1 MKSLS
6 LQVLIWTHILVVS
19 GPLVLAAESSGFRVE
34 SKSLRIRLSADGTV
48 ETMKLAGDA
57 AERAWTAETTLV
69 GCRQEPNVHA
79 TRLPDGGLQFTK
91 KFVHQQTKQSASLVE
106 RFLPQK
112 NSIRWECELRGA
124 GAPWSTPIETRF
136 RFSDAITT
144 RFWTTWGD
152 RRSAG
157 DDWSDPLQPA
167 PWSNRVLAYGGLFP
181 EKDRNAICIPLACIL
196 DKKRDAGL
204 SVVLS
209 PEDLI
214 LDLKMETASDG
225 GLVFGRAN
233 HRISGKNVV
242 RFALD
247 MVAHPADWRGGL
259 AWMARRYPAYFDPPN
274 PAVAQMAG
282 CGAYSS
288 HAEITEPERLMQMA
302 FRVNWKASFDF
313 PYMAMFIP
321 PVASDT
327 EEWTDFKKQK
337 TSIAKMRA
345 HSQSMRRMG
354 FYVLNYFNITECGAY
369 YRYPPSPRKAAK
381 DADLWKDAN
390 DFLFYAMGNAI
401 LPGLDGKPID
411 SWEGCVGMDPG
422 EKVYQEFLLEQAKRH
437 IDRIPESSGI
447 CIDRFDW
454 NWRYNRQRDD
464 GVTWLDDKPARAMV
478 VSWHAM
484 MNRLGPLMHNA
495 SKVIYGNPH
504 CCRFDLLRQFD
515 GIYDEVGDQPC
526 SVNLSGLAG
535 INKPV
540 MQWTS
545 VAENLRKA
553 PDAYFQRHLHL
564 GAFLTAPL
572 PGNDHTLRP
581 NPEIEQ
587 YYLDYGPLLD
597 ALRGK
602 RWLLLPHVV
611 SVAGDKAL
619 ANIFEV
625 PGGYVIPVTFGGKE
639 AKVDLVLKNLPRL
652 PGQKGF
658 RAEVLQ
664 PGEPRTM
671 TMNVAE
677 QRDAVRIAAPLK
689 RGCAMLLLTHTWIE
703 PRTAYFYDV
712 TKIELGSTLED
723 ARLHYSLDGSEPTTQ
738 SPTYSAPIQLHETT
752 VVRAAAFRGT
762 EKIGTTLEREYVKIP
777 PSSPRISPTGGYFDD
792 HVEVALGSPKPVAGE
807 SIHYTLD
814 GTAPGKDSLE
824 YVEPLHIDQ
833 SLRVRAVRLVPGGAS
848 LPTVAEFRRRGP
860 KPPKPDIPLG
870 DLTPLKATVDWG
882 DHPRKDRSIG
892 DNPLSLGGTVYKHG
906 IGVAANSE
914 LAYSLKP
921 EHARFVAVIG
931 VDDAMRQYRQG
942 TIVFEI
948 EIDGRSVFST
958 FVMRPGDYTYVDLP
972 IPAGSRTIRLLAL
985 STGDGITCDHGDW
998 AEAGFIKAKE

>member
-1 MKSLS
+1 MRSLPFR
-6 LQVLIWTHILVVS
+6 LALWGCILTVCGQVAA
-19 GPLVLAAESSGFRVE
+19 AAETSGYQVE
-34 SKSLRIRLSADGTV
+34 AGNLHVRLSADGKT
-48 ETMKLAGDA
+48 TSLKFADDG
-57 AERAWTAETTLV
+57 AERPWTAETALA
-69 GCRQEPNVHA
+69 GCRQERDVRA
-79 TRLPDGGLQFTK
+79 TRLRDGGVQFAK
-91 KFVHQQTKQSASLVE
+91 KFVHEATQQTALVVE

-112 NSIRWECELRGA
+112 GSVRWECEIRGE
-124 GAPWSTPIETRF
+124 GTPWSTPLETRF
-136 RFSDAITT
+136 GFSDAVAT

-152 RRSAG
+152 RRTAG
-157 DDWSDPLQPA
+157 DGWSDPLRPA
-167 PWSNRVLAYGGLFP
+167 SWSNRVFAYGGVFP

-196 DKKRDAGL
+196 DKQRDVGL

-214 LDLKMETASDG
+214 LDLKMETTVDG
-225 GLVFGRAN
+225 GLVFRRAN
-233 HRISGKNVV
+233 HRISGKTVV

-247 MVAHPADWRGGL
+247 LVAHPADWRGGL

-288 HAEITEPERLMQMA
+288 HAAITEPERLMQMA

-321 PVASDT
+321 PVASDS

-345 HSQSMRRMG
+345 HSQAMRRMG

-369 YRYPPSPRKAAK
+369 YQYPPPPRKAAK

-401 LPGLDGKPID
+401 LPGADGKPID

-422 EKVYQEFLLEQAKRH
+422 ERSYQDFLLEQAQRH
-437 IDRIPESSGI
+437 IARIPESSGI

-464 GVTWLDDKPARAMV
+464 GVTWLDGKPARSMV
-478 VSWHAM
+478 VSWQAM

-495 SKVIYGNPH
+495 GKVIYGNPH

-545 VAENLRKA
+545 VADNLRKA

-581 NPEIEQ
+581 DAEIEQ

-611 SVAGDKAL
+611 SVEGDKAL
-619 ANIFEV
+619 ANIFEI

-639 AKVDLVLKNLPRL
+639 SEVKVVLKNLPRL

-658 RAEVLQ
+658 RGEAIQ
-664 PGEPRTM
+664 PDKTRPIPVNITEEGDF
-671 TMNVAE
+671 A
-677 QRDAVRIAAPLK
+677 RIAAPLK
-689 RGCAMLLLTHTWIE
+689 RGCAMLLLKHTWME
-703 PRTAYFYDV
+703 PKTAYFYNAV
-712 TKIELGSTLED
+712 TIELGSTLEG
-723 ARLHYSLDGSEPTTQ
+723 ARLRYTLDGSEPTVQ
-738 SPTYSAPIQLHETT
+738 SPVCSAPIELSETT
-752 VVRAAAFRGT
+752 VVRAAAFRGAD
-762 EKIGTTLEREYVKIP
+762 KVGTTLEREYVKIP
-777 PSSPRISPTGGYFDD
+777 PGSPQIAPNGGYFDD
-792 HVEVALGSPKPVAGE
+792 SLKVVVRSPKAVAGE

-814 GTAPGKDSLE
+814 DTAPGKDSPQ
-824 YVEPLHIDQ
+824 YAKPLRIDR
-833 SLRVRAVRLVPGGAS
+833 SLRLRAVRLAPGGAS
-848 LPTVAEFRRRGP
+848 LPTVAEFSRRGP
-860 KPPKPDIPLG
+860 KPPKPDVQLG

-882 DHPRKDRSIG
+882 DHPRKNRSIG
-892 DNPLSLGGTVYKHG
+892 DNPLSLGGTVYQHG
-906 IGVAANSE
+906 IGVSANSV
-914 LAYSLKP
+914 LAYALKP
-921 EHARFVAVIG
+921 DYARFVAVIG
-931 VDDAMRQYRQG
+931 VDDAMRKYRQG
-942 TIVFEI
+942 TVVFEI
-948 EIDGRSVFST
+948 QLDGRSVFGT
-958 FVMRPGDYTYVDLP
+958 FVMRPGDHTYVDLP
-972 IPAGSRTIRLLAL
+972 IPRGSRTIRLLAL
-985 STGDGITCDHGDW
+985 SAGDGITCDHGDW
-998 AEAGFIKAKE
+998 AEAGFVKTKN